1 MIKSEKQ
8 TMLVVGGCR
17 SGKSSFAEEW
27 ITGRF
32 EQKTYIATSVVGDDE
47 EMKRRVAHHRH
58 NRCDSWQI
66 IEEPID
72 IAEVISSSTSDTQVY
87 LADCLTLWLTNLLLQ
102 DQTDSAIEDKIGEL
116 TRAIAHCPV
125 SVVLVA
131 NEVGLGIVPDSSLAR
146 RFRDLAG
153 WCNQRVGTCCDKV
166 VFMAAGL
173 PMYLK

>member
-1 MIKSEKQ
+1 MSEKQ

-17 SGKSSFAEEW
+17 SGKSSFAEQW
-27 ITGRF
+27 IASRF
-32 EQKTYIATSVVGDDE
+32 KQKIYIATTVVGDDD
-47 EMKRRVAHHRH
+47 EMKQRVSHHRK
-58 NRCDSWQI
+58 NRCASWQT

-72 IAEVISSSTSDTQVY
+72 IAKEIASSTHETQVY
-87 LADCLTLWLTNLLLQ
+87 LVDCLTLWLTNLLLQ
-102 DQTDSAIEDKIGEL
+102 DLTDSEIEDKIDEL
-116 TRAIAHCPV
+116 IRAIVHCPV

-153 WCNQRVGTCCDKV
+153 WCNQKVGGSCDKV